1 MKKTMKKTAIGLFTI
16 LTLAT
21 GFTAYAG
28 EKTEGVELKIA
39 GQTNNQPIY
48 QLDLNND
55 LNQRFVIVIKDEYG
69 AILLEEYVRG
79 ANISRKF
86 RFTNEL
92 DGINLRF
99 EVRDVKNSKT
109 VVFDVKNS
117 KKTISETA
125 IVKS

>member
-1 MKKTMKKTAIGLFTI
+1 MKKTMKKTAIGLFTM

-28 EKTEGVELKIA
+28 EPTESAELKIA
-39 GQTNNQPIY
+39 GQVNNQPIF

-55 LNQRFVIVIKDEYG
+55 LNKRFVIVIKDEFG
-69 AILLEEYVRG
+69 TILHEEYVSG
-79 ANISRKF
+79 ANISRRF
-86 RFTNEL
+86 RFTDDLEE
-92 DGINLRF
+92 INLRF
-99 EVRDVKNSKT
+99 EIRDVKNSKT

-117 KKTISETA
+117 KKTVSETA

>member
-1 MKKTMKKTAIGLFTI
+1 MKKTMKKAAIGLFTI

-21 GFTAYAG
+21 GFTSYAG
-28 EKTEGVELKIA
+28 EQKEGAELKIA
-39 GQTNNQPIY
+39 GQVNNQPVF

-55 LNQRFVIVIKDEYG
+55 LKQRFVIVIKDEFG
-69 AILLEEYVRG
+69 AILHEEYVSG

-86 RFTNEL
+86 RFTDEL

-117 KKTISETA
+117 QKTVSETA